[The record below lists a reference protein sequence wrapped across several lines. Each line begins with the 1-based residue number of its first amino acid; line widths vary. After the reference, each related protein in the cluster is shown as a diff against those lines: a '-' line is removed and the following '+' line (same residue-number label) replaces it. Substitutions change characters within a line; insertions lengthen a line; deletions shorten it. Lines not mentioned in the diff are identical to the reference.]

1 MAEACGVSAT
11 TAPMEFTVSQIVYQA
26 LLFVV
31 LYFALKNLVF
41 DRFLANIDARRS
53 RTRGALEQATKLREE
68 AARLQSEYEVQLAEL
83 RREAAAA
90 GEEIRRHAESEE
102 RELLESAR
110 QEAARSLT
118 EARRRIAAE
127 VETTRAALGAETA
140 KLVEDVVR
148 NILKRPS

>member
-1 MAEACGVSAT
+1 MSAT
-11 TAPMEFTVSQIVYQA
+11 TALMEFTVSQSVYQA

-41 DRFLANIDARRS
+41 DRFLANIDARRR
-53 RTRGALEQATKLREE
+53 RTRGALEQATKLRE
-68 AARLQSEYEVQLAEL
+68 
-83 RREAAAA
+83 EAAAA

>member
-1 MAEACGVSAT
+1 VSAT

-41 DRFLANIDARRS
+41 DRFLANIDARHR